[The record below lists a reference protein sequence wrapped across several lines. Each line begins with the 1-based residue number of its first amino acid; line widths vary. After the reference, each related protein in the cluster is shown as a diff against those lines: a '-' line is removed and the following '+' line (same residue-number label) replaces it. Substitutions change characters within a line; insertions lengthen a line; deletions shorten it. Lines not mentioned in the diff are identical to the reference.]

1 MFLGGAE
8 PEAAGKDRRA
18 LLAEWITSNDN
29 PFFAKSVANRIWA
42 HFTGVG
48 VVNPVDDFRASNPP
62 SNPELL
68 DTLAA
73 KLIEYKYDTKQLV
86 RDICNS
92 QTYQRSASPLPENEQ
107 DLRNYSHATV
117 RRIPAENLLD
127 CISQVTETKEKFRGL
142 PLGARAVQIADG
154 ATSNYFLTTFG
165 RSARTTVCADE
176 ATTDPSLSQALHL
189 INGGTVSGKINQGGL
204 LAAWKKEGLTPE
216 AIIDR
221 IYLRCLS
228 RKVTEPERARLM
240 QLISESANPDQGMHD
255 VFWAILNSREFIFN
269 H

>member
-1 MFLGGAE
+1 
-8 PEAAGKDRRA
+8 
-18 LLAEWITSNDN
+18 
-29 PFFAKSVANRIWA
+29 
-42 HFTGVG
+42 
-48 VVNPVDDFRASNPP
+48 
-62 SNPELL
+62 
-68 DTLAA
+68 
-73 KLIEYKYDTKQLV
+73 
-86 RDICNS
+86 
-92 QTYQRSASPLPENEQ
+92 
-107 DLRNYSHATV
+107 
-117 RRIPAENLLD
+117 
-127 CISQVTETKEKFRGL
+127 
-142 PLGARAVQIADG
+142 
-154 ATSNYFLTTFG
+154 LTTFG

-204 LAAWKKEGLTPE
+204 LAAWKTEGLTPE